1 MRIKAVLTA
10 ATIAEEFRDQG
21 AHVLFFLDSLTRL
34 AMAQRELGLLLGEPP
49 GSRGYPPSVQS
60 LMASVLERLGCGPVG
75 AITGLITVLVDGDD
89 MDEPITDAARGIL
102 DGHILLN
109 RKIAATGLFPAV
121 DVLPSVS
128 RVFREVTTDD
138 HQKHAQK
145 LRSLLATHAEVAD
158 LIQIGAY
165 KSGTSPQVDRA
176 VQIMP
181 AARRFLQQA
190 VNHKASWQETQE
202 QLAALAGAWPW

>member
-1 MRIKAVLTA
+1 M
-10 ATIAEEFRDQG
+10 
-21 AHVLFFLDSLTRL
+21 LFFLDSLTRL
-34 AMAQRELGLLLGEPP
+34 AIAQRELGLLLGEPP

-60 LMASVLERLGCGPVG
+60 LLASVLERLGCGAKG

-102 DGHILLN
+102 DGHIILN
-109 RKIAATGLFPAV
+109 RKIAATGHFPAV

-128 RVFREVTTDD
+128 RVFREVTTDE
-138 HQKHAQK
+138 HQKNAQK

-165 KSGTSPQVDRA
+165 KAGTSPQVDRA

-181 AARRFLQQA
+181 AAKRFLQQT
-190 VNHKASWQETQE
+190 VNHKASWQETQD
-202 QLAALAGAWPW
+202 QMKALANAWPW

>member
-1 MRIKAVLTA
+1 
-10 ATIAEEFRDQG
+10 
-21 AHVLFFLDSLTRL
+21 
-34 AMAQRELGLLLGEPP
+34 MAQRELGLLLGEPP

-60 LMASVLERLGCGPVG
+60 LLASVLERLGCGEVG

-102 DGHILLN
+102 DGHIVLS
-109 RKIAATGLFPAV
+109 RKIAAQGHFPAV

-128 RVFREVTTDD
+128 RVFRDITTDE
-138 HQKHAQK
+138 HQKGATK
-145 LRSLLATHAEVAD
+145 LRSLLATHAEIAD

-165 KSGTSPQVDRA
+165 KMGTSQQVDRA

-181 AARRFLQQA
+181 AAKRFLQQT
-190 VNHKASWQETQE
+190 VNQKSEWKDTQE
-202 QLAALAGAWPW
+202 QLQALAAAWPW